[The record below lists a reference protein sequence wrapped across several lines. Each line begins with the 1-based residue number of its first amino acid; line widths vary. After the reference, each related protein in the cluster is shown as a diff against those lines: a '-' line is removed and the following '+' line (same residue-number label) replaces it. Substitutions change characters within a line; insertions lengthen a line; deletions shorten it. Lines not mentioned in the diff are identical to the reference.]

1 MEKFDF
7 DQVITHSTVF
17 HADDVFGAALCRLIN
32 PKIDI
37 IRTLDV
43 DTALEM
49 ANNIGK
55 KVLVF
60 DIGFGKYDHHQENKA
75 LRDDRDNTP
84 YCGFGL
90 LWRDFG
96 YLLCPDRK
104 AWSKVDNT
112 LVIGID
118 RADNG
123 IRQNLLSASI
133 KVMNPQWNSDT
144 SENVAFFRAM
154 NVAMI
159 MLKSH
164 IDHANATVAAGE
176 AVLATYSGGAI
187 LVLNEYLPYVDTV
200 VSDERCK
207 DILFVVYPSARGGWV
222 VQTVPKMI
230 GSFENRMSFPKS
242 WLGHADPER
251 GITFAHTAN
260 FLISCETKDQAIKV
274 AEEAVQNGSLGYE
287 LACSV

>member
-17 HADDVFGAALCRLIN
+17 HADDVFGVALCRLIN
-32 PKIDI
+32 PKINI
-37 IRTLDV
+37 VRTLDV
-43 DTALEM
+43 DAALEM
-49 ANNIGK
+49 ANAIGK
-55 KVLVF
+55 KALVF
-60 DIGFGKYDHHQENKA
+60 DIGLGKYDHHQENKA

-96 YLLCPDRK
+96 YLLCPDYN

-123 IRQNLLSASI
+123 IRQNLLSTSI
-133 KVMNPQWNSDT
+133 SVMNPQWNDYT
-144 SENVAFFRAM
+144 SENVAFHRAM
-154 NVAMI
+154 NVAMVV
-159 MLKSH
+159 LKAH
-164 IDHANATVAAGE
+164 VDHANAAIAAGE
-176 AVLATYSGGAI
+176 EVAASYSGGGI
-187 LVLNEYLPYVDTV
+187 LVLNRYLPYADTIIGN
-200 VSDERCK
+200 ERFK
-207 DILFVVYPSARGGWV
+207 DVLFVIFPSMRGGWCV
-222 VQTVPKMI
+222 KTVPKI
-230 GSFENRMSFPKS
+230 AGSFENRMGFPKE

-260 FLISCETKDQAIKV
+260 FLITCETKDQAIRV
-274 AEEAVQNGSLGYE
+274 AEEAIQNGSSEYT
-287 LACSV
+287 LAYSV